1 MGYYRIS
8 KSDRSVTLSDTE
20 FAPVDSA
27 VILND
32 YAMPIEKVYDI
43 GTMAVFAGLMA
54 QNLNC

>member
-32 YAMPIEKVYDI
+32 YAMPIEKVYHTI
-43 GTMAVFAGLMA
+43 LA
-54 QNLNC
+54 QWLSSPDLWRKT